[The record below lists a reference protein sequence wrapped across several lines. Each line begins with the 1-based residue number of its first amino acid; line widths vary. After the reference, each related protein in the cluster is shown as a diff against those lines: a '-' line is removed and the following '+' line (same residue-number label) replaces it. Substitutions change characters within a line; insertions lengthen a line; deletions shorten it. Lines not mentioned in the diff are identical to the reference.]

1 MYKLKQLKEL
11 VLTNKDVF
19 LADLTRMR
27 FCFGGHRFIVRNA
40 VLIVEENGEMHK
52 LIPYRGKKPSEHY
65 SGYEYA
71 SIKFGGITS
80 KSNSFAIKIDK
91 KRIRPDFVFA
101 VLEFEK
107 SDAPFLGFSAIFSGE
122 RILKRTE
129 DEIITAEALLG
140 ISYLEDIE
148 DVEAAF
154 ALGEKVAQDK
164 ILDIEDND
172 TDDDDDDDD
181 EGDGIITIKIGDE

>member
-1 MYKLKQLKEL
+1 MYKLKQLREL
-11 VLTNKDVF
+11 SLTNKDVF
-19 LADLTRMR
+19 WADLKKMR
-27 FCFGGHRFIVRNA
+27 FCFSGHRFIVRNA

-91 KRIRPDFVFA
+91 KRIRPDFVYV
-101 VLEFEK
+101 VLELEK
-107 SDAPFLGFSAIFSGE
+107 CDAPFLGFFTVFTGE
-122 RILKRTE
+122 RTLQRTDHE
-129 DEIITAEALLG
+129 TITAEALLG
-140 ISYLEDIE
+140 IGYLEDYS

-154 ALGEKVAQDK
+154 ALCERVSKDRFFD
-164 ILDIEDND
+164 L
-172 TDDDDDDDD
+172 DDDAD
-181 EGDGIITIKIGDE
+181 EDDGIITIKIGDE